1 MKKILI
7 TGASAGG
14 ILLAAAVVFLSLYD
28 FAQWQQPIATHL
40 SNAVGREVQVV
51 GPIHI
56 RKSLA
61 PTLVIEGVG
70 IANRPWAKEDHIAH
84 VARVEIRPSF
94 LAALVGSL
102 VIKELVFDGVN
113 INIETDGDGGAN
125 WHRDVAPGDLGSS
138 PAVAPNDYIPV
149 RKLSVRNMVL
159 RYRSGW
165 AQMEEN
171 YDIQAIDIAATGL
184 ASPIEVSMN
193 AVHKGNVV
201 NVAGTVGQ
209 LSSFANNAPAAV
221 RLAGNYG
228 SAQMTLT
235 GDIAE
240 GRTLDGMDLDFELN
254 AESLNEY
261 AAIQVTTT
269 TSYELPQN
277 QRVKVTARAIS
288 DEQGPR
294 LIDLVVRI
302 GGVVLRL

>member
-113 INIETDGDGGAN
+113 INIETDGDGGAT
-125 WHRDVAPGDLGSS
+125 WRRVISEA
-138 PAVAPNDYIPV
+138 
-149 RKLSVRNMVL
+149 
-159 RYRSGW
+159 
-165 AQMEEN
+165 
-171 YDIQAIDIAATGL
+171 
-184 ASPIEVSMN
+184 
-193 AVHKGNVV
+193 
-201 NVAGTVGQ
+201 
-209 LSSFANNAPAAV
+209 
-221 RLAGNYG
+221 RL
-228 SAQMTLT
+228 Q
-235 GDIAE
+235 
-240 GRTLDGMDLDFELN
+240 
-254 AESLNEY
+254 
-261 AAIQVTTT
+261 
-269 TSYELPQN
+269 
-277 QRVKVTARAIS
+277 
-288 DEQGPR
+288 
-294 LIDLVVRI
+294 
-302 GGVVLRL
+302 